1 MKSIFQKAFDALAP
15 GGFFEMQDAAA
26 PLESIDSSIEGTAM
40 PKMSKMIGD
49 TTAKMG
55 IDLTA
60 AKMYKEM
67 MEEVGFVDV
76 KEVRLEWPIGTWAK
90 SAYHKRI
97 GRCFR
102 GI

>member
-1 MKSIFQKAFDALAP
+1 MK
-15 GGFFEMQDAAA
+15 DAAA

-40 PKMSKMIGD
+40 PKMSKMIVD

-76 KEVRLEWPIGTWAK
+76 KEVKLGWPIGTWAK

-97 GRCFR
+97 GRGFR
-102 GI
+102 EI